1 MYVISISSVHS
12 YILPTTFE
20 HPEDAI
26 AMCIVLA
33 RSRGR
38 VITNDLLAEEKCL
51 KHAKHTVLFTRKK
64 DGEIDPD
71 LKYFIAEVAHPV
83 AKEPVTGQFTINVSG
98 DKFFKSTIAEVKA
111 WLDGFMWAHDAN
123 DDEEYWLGVEL
134 ELDKAFAI
142 PTEHS
147 KAWFLL
153 DTDNPDG
160 MVTSIEVE
168 WEAINE

>member
-51 KHAKHTVLFTRKK
+51 KHAKHTVLFTRK

-71 LKYFIAEVAHPV
+71 LKYFIAEVATPV
-83 AKEPVTGQFTINVSG
+83 AKEPVTGRFTINVSG
-98 DKFFKSTIAEVKA
+98 DKFSKSTLAEVKS
-111 WLDGFMWAHDAN
+111 WLDGFMWAHDT
-123 DDEEYWLGVEL
+123 DEEYWLGVER
-134 ELDKAFAI
+134 ELDHEFAI

-147 KAWFLL
+147 KAWLIL
-153 DTDNPDG
+153 DTDDPDG
-160 MVTSIEVE
+160 MLTSIEVT